1 MKRVSERV
9 RGVVQRVR
17 QLVCA
22 ISFVGIRIPT
32 CWCVV
37 NDLLFWLSFR
47 LHSFTVLGSG
57 LCFGCD
63 SVIRTRPPMTQKPHC
78 SQPGHDDNNTRDGV
92 RLDLVAQRSAA
103 GLRTRAC
110 HRQNVDVTLGI

>member
-47 LHSFTVLGSG
+47 LHSFSPLTVCRLISPALDMTSILPDIQVAKYQDACVGINGDGLIPFKKAGSEA
-57 LCFGCD
+57 
-63 SVIRTRPPMTQKPHC
+63 
-78 SQPGHDDNNTRDGV
+78 GH
-92 RLDLVAQRSAA
+92 
-103 GLRTRAC
+103 
-110 HRQNVDVTLGI
+110 